1 MLFYKKKNIL
11 KLIKILSTKNIY
23 SKKKL
28 SYLSKIKKKKIN
40 YYIFILKKIGI
51 KINTIK
57 NKKYQ
62 LKKKIEL
69 INFNKISKNNKQGKI
84 IFKPII
90 HSTNQYL
97 IESIKNIKSGDIC
110 ISEYQTKGR
119 GRLGKRWFSPFG
131 CNICLSIYWCF
142 KKKIPSILSISLV
155 IGIVIAET
163 INKLTGSNIKIKWPN
178 DLYIN
183 DKKLA
188 GILVES
194 IYDKKKISH
203 VIIGIGINIIEPD
216 NIKKK
221 TKKNWI
227 SLEQSGFYIRKN
239 KLIINIIPILKKTLK
254 VFEKYGFVYFK
265 KRWLKLDKLLN
276 KKIKLHKNNHYE
288 IGIYKG
294 INEFG
299 AFLFKKNGKIFHY
312 FNKKIST
319 YKN

>member
-11 KLIKILSTKNIY
+11 KLIKILSHGNIY

-28 SYLSKIKKKKIN
+28 AYLSKIKTKKIN
-40 YYIFILKKIGI
+40 QYINILHKIGLN
-51 KINTIK
+51 INVIN

-69 INFNKISKNNKQGKI
+69 INYNKISRYNKQGSI

-90 HSTNQYL
+90 NSTNQYL

-119 GRLGKRWFSPFG
+119 GRFGKRWFSPFG
-131 CNICLSIYWCF
+131 CNVCLSIYWCF
-142 KKKIPSILSISLV
+142 KKKISSILSVSLV
-155 IGIVIAET
+155 IGIVTAET

-183 DKKLA
+183 DKKIA

-194 IYDKKKISH
+194 INNNKKFSH
-203 VIIGIGINIIEPD
+203 VIIGIGINVITQ
-216 NIKKK
+216 NHKKK
-221 TKKNWI
+221 KLKNNWI
-227 SLEQSGFYIRKN
+227 SLEQSGFYIKKN
-239 KLIINIIPILKKTLK
+239 KLIIKIIPILKNTLK
-254 VFEKYGFVYFK
+254 IFEKNGLIYFK
-265 KRWLKLDKLLN
+265 KRWLKLDKLFN
-276 KKIKLHKNNHYE
+276 KKVKLYKNSHYE
-288 IGIYKG
+288 IGIFKG
-294 INEFG
+294 INKLG

-312 FNKKIST
+312 FNKKISI